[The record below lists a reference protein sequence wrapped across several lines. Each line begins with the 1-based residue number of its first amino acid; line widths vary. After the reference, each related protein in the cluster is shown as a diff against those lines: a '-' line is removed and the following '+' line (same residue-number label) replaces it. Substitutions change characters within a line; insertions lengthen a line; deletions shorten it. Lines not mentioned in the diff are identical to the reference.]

1 MKKYERIYDDFKAA
15 IYNGEYKAG
24 DKLPTEEQIA
34 AKYGVSRVPV
44 QQAMNALIGGKM
56 VKRVIGSGTFVTFES
71 HLAMTKN
78 RNAVFLLNEID
89 PETAQIVEG
98 AQRVLHKRGIF
109 LSTRY
114 SGEDFDRVEQE
125 VLEQLKND
133 EIAGL
138 MIYPIDSNKRI
149 DLMYE
154 LVRDKKPLVFVDKLP
169 NNLSANCVMSDPI
182 SAMDQMVGHLVEH
195 GHRRIAFVGH
205 DPVSRS
211 SVGQRL
217 RMAAIAMHSRG
228 LELPQEYVRCT
239 GNAYTDTLALLDLPH
254 PPTAVV
260 YCAAVSLY
268 TSYQAYSRRGV
279 RIPEDI
285 SVMAHDDI
293 TRYWDAVG
301 RKISCVRQDYD
312 GIGEAA
318 AKRLYQYLVK
328 PDGHNIVEYVPTA
341 FADYGSVRTL
351 NAE

>member
-34 AKYGVSRVPV
+34 AQYGVSRVPV
-44 QQAMNALIGGKM
+44 QQAMNALIGRKM
-56 VKRVIGSGTFVTFES
+56 VKRVIGSGTFVTYES
-71 HLAMTKN
+71 HLALTKN
-78 RNAVFLLNEID
+78 RNAVFLLNEIN

-98 AQRVLHKRGIF
+98 AQKVLHNRGIF

-114 SGEDFDRVEQE
+114 SGENFDEVEQE

-138 MIYPIDSNKRI
+138 MIYPIDSDRRI

-169 NNLSANCVMSDPI
+169 NDLTANCVMSDPI
-182 SAMDQMVGHLVEH
+182 SAMDQLISHLVER

-205 DPVSRS
+205 DPIHRS
-211 SVGQRL
+211 SIGQRL
-217 RMAAIAMHSRG
+217 RMASIAMHSRG
-228 LELPQEYVRCT
+228 LELPTEYVRCT
-239 GNAYTDTLALLDLPH
+239 GNSYTDTLALLDLPH
-254 PPTAVV
+254 PPTAIL

-268 TSYQAYSRRGV
+268 TAYPAFTRRGV
-279 RIPEDI
+279 RVPEDI
-285 SVMAHDDI
+285 SVVAHDDI
-293 TRYWDAVG
+293 LRFWDAIG
-301 RKISCVRQDYD
+301 RKISCVRQDYV

-318 AKRLYQYLVK
+318 AKRLYHYLVK
-328 PDGHNIVEYVPTA
+328 PDGHNIVEYMPTS
-341 FADYGSVRTL
+341 FVDNGSVRTL
-351 NAE
+351 HVD